1 MNLQELRDQI
11 PAEQV
16 ITLRLLE
23 ELSKR
28 TDGDGNNFHMSTSTF
43 AHILLP
49 TITELEKRIVELER
63 RIDTPAN
70 KSDLRDLLDD
80 YFAPRGPKR
89 NGKRT
94 LSKEDRPLADLLL
107 RIIDALPE

>member
-16 ITLRLLE
+16 ITLRMLE
-23 ELSKR
+23 ELNKR
-28 TDGDGNNFHMSTSTF
+28 TDGDGDKFHMSTSKF
-43 AHILLP
+43 AHIVLP
-49 TITELEKRIVELER
+49 TIIELEKRIVELER

-70 KSDLRDLLDD
+70 KTELRELLDD

-94 LSKEDRPLADLLL
+94 LLDEEKPLANLLS